1 MRRVLSLEGFC
12 IENLRREGESFVDPM
27 LPCDPFLRA
36 AGLLYC
42 IFGEVG
48 DRTSSPI
55 GDEKG
60 IRGSCDVGCK

>member
-1 MRRVLSLEGFC
+1 MCCVLSLEGFC

-27 LPCDPFLRA
+27 LPRDPFLLA

-55 GDEKG
+55 GDKKG